1 MPYDRMHFSAFSAN
15 IIDYSINLSIK
26 PFIGIFCCADWPHSV
41 INNSALNVR
50 VQRVVLGGIEQDDW
64 RFNLEAIEQGL
75 V

>member
-1 MPYDRMHFSAFSAN
+1 MRPARRYCG
-15 IIDYSINLSIK
+15 LSVETGS
-26 PFIGIFCCADWPHSV
+26 FISV
-41 INNSALNVR
+41 KSLTTNSALNVR